1 MPLGLAGVAIK
12 AGARSALGS
21 LWPIGDE
28 ATQLLMKEFYVQLKN
43 AEVSKARAL
52 QLAQIQLLEDER
64 FRHPRF
70 WSPYLL
76 ISNWL

>member
-1 MPLGLAGVAIK
+1 
-12 AGARSALGS
+12 
-21 LWPIGDE
+21 
-28 ATQLLMKEFYVQLKN
+28 MKEFYVQLKN